1 MDMPRRIMT
10 VLFRDVEKKRSF
22 SLISR
27 EVVKEPFEQTSKQ
40 TTFSTTLWVADVWKA
55 KVRESRAHFHLRIK
69 ISSRISTVTTPVP
82 GDPDVL
88 HCTVT
93 LRVAE
98 VFYFMIYY
106 ISR

>member
-1 MDMPRRIMT
+1 MRAFGLMDMPRRMT
-10 VLFRDVEKKRSF
+10 VLFRDVEKKRRSH
-22 SLISR
+22 SR
-27 EVVKEPFEQTSKQ
+27 AVVKEPFQQTRKQ

-69 ISSRISTVTTPVP
+69 ISSRISTRHTY
-82 GDPDVL
+82 PDVL

-98 VFYFMIYY
+98 VFDLMIY